1 MIETYDFSGN
11 ATTIFGFI
19 GVISTVVIMVSI
31 YRSYWRSPY
40 RK

>member
-1 MIETYDFSGN
+1 MIQTYDFSGN

-19 GVISTVVIMVSI
+19 GVISTMIIMIFV
-31 YRSYWRSPY
+31 YRSYWASPY